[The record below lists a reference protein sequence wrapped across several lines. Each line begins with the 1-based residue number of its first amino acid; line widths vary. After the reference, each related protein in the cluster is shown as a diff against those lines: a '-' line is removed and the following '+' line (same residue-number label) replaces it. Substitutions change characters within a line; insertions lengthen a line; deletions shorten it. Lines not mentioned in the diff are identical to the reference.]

1 MWLYYWLAS
10 QGIHPLQDVNSV
22 IVPPPQMLAPPR
34 FPALPPMPARADA
47 MPGVSGSGV
56 LRDPDRH
63 VLRKGSEPAVLTPAI
78 ETFLRE
84 PSRAIGEAVGFLT
97 SPLPGEGGLRPGA
110 TEEAATRVAAA
121 AQKAEAN
128 VFVSISEG
136 KADDT
141 VATGIQAAARNA
153 ARARRAVRNTPAAD
167 VAALRAFYEEYDA
180 ELVQLMDGEQ
190 KFAWSSAGVA

>member
-1 MWLYYWLAS
+1 MCLA
-10 QGIHPLQDVNSV
+10 
-22 IVPPPQMLAPPR
+22 
-34 FPALPPMPARADA
+34 FPAVECAAGLSASNPLADGAYSLYIRELMRSLPP
-47 MPGVSGSGV
+47 SQ
-56 LRDPDRH
+56 LR
-63 VLRKGSEPAVLTPAI
+63 VFTEEA
-78 ETFLRE
+78 FLRE